1 MTECTVLTVQRSYN
15 YGSFLQSFALSSA
28 LEGRFGVRPIFAEF
42 GARSIFRQCAKRIA
56 GHCKR
61 GKLDIVPF
69 EVRKMRA
76 LAGEISHLAEARL
89 KTEYASSDLL
99 LFGSDEI
106 WNVSRPEFANFPHF
120 WGEGITGGKRA
131 AYAVS
136 ANGALDGKV
145 PLPAGF
151 EEAVRSFDMLSARDE
166 STKTALELISGH
178 EVELVCDPTLLLDS
192 SFYRSVQDNQE
203 IIGDYILV
211 YSYGLRIPKASIEA
225 IRSYAHA
232 QGLTL
237 VSAGFWLEWCDICL
251 PVSAFG
257 FLGLMDSA
265 RAVVT
270 DTFHGTVFSTIYR
283 KRFLSFSGGAEK
295 VRDYLA
301 FGGFSDRDGS
311 KVDSVAA
318 LGTEPDF
325 GAFERAITDLTD
337 VSYGYLENCMS
348 MCNEVYLEE

>member
-1 MTECTVLTVQRSYN
+1 MAKCTILTVQRSYN

-28 LEGRFGVRPIFAEF
+28 LKSGFGIRPAFAEF
-42 GARSIFRQCAKRIA
+42 GARSIPRQCAKRIA

-61 GKLDIVPF
+61 GKFGVVPF
-69 EVRKMRA
+69 ELGKMRA
-76 LAGEISHLAEARL
+76 LDSELSYLAECPL
-89 KTEYASSDLL
+89 KTEYSSNNLL

-106 WNVSRPEFANFPHF
+106 WNISRPEFASFPQF
-120 WGEGITGGKRA
+120 WGKGIAGGRRA
-131 AYAVS
+131 TYAVS
-136 ANGALDGKV
+136 ANGALDGNV
-145 PLPAGF
+145 SLPVGF
-151 EEAVRSFDMLSARDE
+151 EEAVRSFDMLSARDA
-166 STKTALELISGH
+166 STKQALEAIADRK
-178 EVELVCDPTLLLDS
+178 VELVCDPTLLLDS
-192 SFYRSVQDNQE
+192 SFYRSVQDDQG
-203 IIGDYILV
+203 ISDGYILV

-225 IRSYAHA
+225 IKSYAHA
-232 QGLTL
+232 EGLLL

-301 FGGFSDRDGS
+301 FGGLSDRDGS
-311 KVDSVAA
+311 EADPVAV
-318 LGTEPDF
+318 LRLEPDF
-325 GAFERAITDLTD
+325 EAFERAIAALADS
-337 VSYGYLENCMS
+337 SYRYLAKCLS
-348 MCNEVYLEE
+348 MCEEGSLG